1 MSETPKPTLEQAVAI
16 ARNEIVLMHSKS
28 EEVSTRGFDKL
39 VSLLQQQSNQMTT
52 MNDELKRLQG
62 LLEKNK
68 IDHKP
73 KPISAPPTLPET
85 KK

>member
-1 MSETPKPTLEQAVAI
+1 MSETPQPTLEEAIAI
-16 ARNEIVLMHSKS
+16 ARNEIVLIHSKS

-39 VSLLQQQSNQMTT
+39 VSLLQQQSKQMVA

-62 LLEKNK
+62 ILEKNK
-68 IDHKP
+68 IEYKNKD
-73 KPISAPPTLPET
+73 